1 MALKILNIIIF
12 KKEIKIIHVP
22 IPPQDNKN
30 MPHVMYNINSP
41 FFVDIFLI
49 QKESLK
55 TSPMQEHSFFCMAM
69 PPNNGRNV
77 QVFVNYYRKDI
88 PEKLVELAFLC
99 KTAPY
104 TQVLK

>member
-1 MALKILNIIIF
+1 
-12 KKEIKIIHVP
+12 
-22 IPPQDNKN
+22 
-30 MPHVMYNINSP
+30 MYNINSP

-55 TSPMQEHSFFCMAM
+55 TFPTQEHSFFCMAM

-104 TQVLK
+104 TQVLKWIVLINSICNFMITGPLFDLVCTLIFAEETG